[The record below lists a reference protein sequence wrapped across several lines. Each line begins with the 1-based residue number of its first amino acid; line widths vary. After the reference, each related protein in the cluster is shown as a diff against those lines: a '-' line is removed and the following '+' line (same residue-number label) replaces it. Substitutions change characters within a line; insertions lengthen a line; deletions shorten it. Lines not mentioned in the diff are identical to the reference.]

1 MRSTRSH
8 HQKRSI
14 HLPPSLQ
21 FLSEIT
27 APPHQKEIALSC
39 LLHSASN
46 THGILPSPAARQKTS
61 LLQSSPAHR
70 HHLHR
75 YRIDCSLSHLPT
87 ESHWQRPTK
96 PDCNS
101 RSLAITTIR
110 AIKKDRLQRACL
122 FYLNQHLKLLFREG
136 LLKRQTTE
144 RPSKSLPDSP
154 ELQWAGHPECP
165 E

>member
-1 MRSTRSH
+1 MRSNTITSS
-8 HQKRSI
+8 KRSTQ
-14 HLPPSLQ
+14 PSHACRTYPKHRSTA
-21 FLSEIT
+21 SEKI
-27 APPHQKEIALSC
+27 APSC
-39 LLHSASN
+39 ILHPT
-46 THGILPSPAARQKTS
+46 THGILPHPAARQKTS

-122 FYLNQHLKLLFREG
+122 FYLNQHLKLFFREG